1 MVQMSPETAYAADLE
16 MEKLLMQAYEEVKA
30 LLQRNRAALD
40 ALITRLS
47 TPATGQ
53 PSTETF
59 VGNSLQGDEVRQIV
73 ARLGDKTD
81 LARRDAEKAVF
92 M

>member
-1 MVQMSPETAYAADLE
+1 MQMSPETAYAADLE
-16 MEKLLMQAYEEVKA
+16 MEKILMQAYEDVKA
-30 LLQRNRAALD
+30 LLQRNSAALE

-47 TPATGQ
+47 TPETGQ
-53 PSTETF
+53 ASTENF
-59 VGNSLQGDEVRQIV
+59 VGNSLQGDEVREIV

-81 LARRDAEKAVF
+81 LARRDAEKAAF